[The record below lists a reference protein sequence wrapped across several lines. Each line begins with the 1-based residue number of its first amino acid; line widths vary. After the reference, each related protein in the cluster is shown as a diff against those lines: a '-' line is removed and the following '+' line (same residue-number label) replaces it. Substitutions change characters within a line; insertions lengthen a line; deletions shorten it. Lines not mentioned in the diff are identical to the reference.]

1 MTEWEVMEDNE
12 EIKAEFQGYKEGMVR
27 LKEGGWAMLPSTAA
41 MIDTYKVQQ
50 CNHTN
55 TAWAILQLFSFA
67 INSRTVPVLVVGLQ
81 IPPTTTSYKYVVIL
95 TRRNI
100 IFRLWR

>member
-1 MTEWEVMEDNE
+1 MMEENE

-50 CNHTN
+50 CNHT
-55 TAWAILQLFSFA
+55 AWAILQLFSFA

-95 TRRNI
+95 SRRNI
-100 IFRLWR
+100 IFRPWR

>member
-27 LKEGGWAMLPSTAA
+27 LKEGGWAMLPTTAA

-50 CNHTN
+50 SNQKIPIDKLCKE
-55 TAWAILQLFSFA
+55 QELF
-67 INSRTVPVLVVGLQ
+67 TVFVLYTHHH
-81 IPPTTTSYKYVVIL
+81 PPTL
-95 TRRNI
+95 TLLGCFSAPCGQI
-100 IFRLWR
+100 

>member
-50 CNHTN
+50 YNQKLIRH
-55 TAWAILQLFSFA
+55 Q
-67 INSRTVPVLVVGLQ
+67 Q
-81 IPPTTTSYKYVVIL
+81 PPCKTL
-95 TRRNI
+95 E
-100 IFRLWR
+100 L